1 MRLCAGIT
9 YIETYTLASHAS
21 TLLHFRWGC
30 ELSPPRAIP
39 KRNLP
44 LDDVL
49 IWLLSQPYIQTFPIS
64 VRCEMLKSSLGR
76 LTLLVLSF
84 SLVSSPFNSPNPWIL
99 PSSCTSCVCV
109 TWRKYRAY
117 AQTTTCA
124 RFVCQNSD
132 LSSAPSVY
140 YNERRMKGHVW
151 GRVPFWARRW
161 TKVGTSLVV
170 NNTNGWCFE

>member
-21 TLLHFRWGC
+21 TLLHFRWGVWAVPSASDPET
-30 ELSPPRAIP
+30 ELALGWRSY
-39 KRNLP
+39 LVT
-44 LDDVL
+44 L
-49 IWLLSQPYIQTFPIS
+49 QPYIQTFPIS
-64 VRCEMLKSSLGR
+64 ARCEMLKSSLGR
-76 LTLLVLSF
+76 LTLLVLSL

-140 YNERRMKGHVW
+140 NNERHMNGHVW
-151 GRVPFWARRW
+151 GRATFWARRW